1 MEQMIAF
8 YQSETDIKYRRI
20 VTHFARELTHPSR
33 IEETELGNLY
43 TDLLQDGSSFDL
55 MIMGS
60 GSIRKQRLGPIVE
73 YQDMVENTP
82 FDDELWMLK
91 VKGEQ
96 LRRMVLFVLRDEAWE
111 GHTEFYQYSK
121 GIRIVYRKSTHALEE
136 FRFRGRDIQDEQE
149 ILICLQSYHYNNFDA
164 FFNVPLE
171 EVAQN
176 MKPRVVA
183 TSLLGVLEE
192 LLSTQSGLD
201 AHVEGRLVVLD

>member
-1 MEQMIAF
+1 METPEFVNGIPIVQVGTGSGQIGRFDIVYDTWKKKIDSWQWECVPIDETTAPVDSVMEQMIAF

-136 FRFRGRDIQDEQE
+136 FRFR
-149 ILICLQSYHYNNFDA
+149 
-164 FFNVPLE
+164 
-171 EVAQN
+171 
-176 MKPRVVA
+176 
-183 TSLLGVLEE
+183 T
-192 LLSTQSGLD
+192 
-201 AHVEGRLVVLD
+201 